1 MNSNPAARATVLKFL
16 SELDTGIKDIR
27 VEIDRTE
34 LSSSEI
40 PPFLSDDFRV
50 ELLNRDFDAVSAKVV
65 YDEFETDLMSEE
77 SGGIRKLLGLLC
89 PLIDIMVNGKVL
101 VCDELES
108 GLHESLLYGFV
119 KLFSSTE
126 SGKPAR
132 MIFTTHETGLMSLDL
147 FRRDRIRFTELGK
160 SDRSTDLCSLAEIK
174 NVRKEDNFRHGYI
187 QGRYGSIPMLNPD
200 FASIINGVQVENRI
214 YCGSS

>member
-1 MNSNPAARATVLKFL
+1 MNSNPATMASVLKFL
-16 SELDTGIKDIR
+16 FELDTGIKDIR
-27 VEIDRTE
+27 VEIDRTK

-101 VCDELES
+101 VCDEPGS
-108 GLHESLLYGFV
+108 GLHESLLYRLV

-126 SGKPAR
+126 SGKPAQ
-132 MIFTTHETGLMSLDL
+132 IGLMPLDL

-174 NVRKEDNFRHGYI
+174 NVRKEDNFRRGCI

-214 YCGSS
+214 YRGS